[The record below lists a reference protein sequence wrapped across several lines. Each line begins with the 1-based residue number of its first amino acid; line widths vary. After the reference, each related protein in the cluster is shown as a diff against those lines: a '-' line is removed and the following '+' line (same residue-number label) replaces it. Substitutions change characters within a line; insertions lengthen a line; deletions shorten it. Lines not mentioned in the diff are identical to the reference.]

1 MKLKFIQEE
10 DFVNYKECSMFVG
23 TAFCD
28 FKCQKENPKCNC
40 QNSILINSDTQEI
53 SISKLIDIFDNNIF
67 SKAVVFGGLEPMLQY
82 DDLLEFISK
91 FRETHNNTVVIY
103 TGYTEEE
110 LKPQINQLKNFKNII
125 IKFGRFIPEQK
136 SHYDELLGVFLASNN
151 QYAKRIGRVSTTQPI
166 KGRGLD
172 VH

>member
-53 SISKLIDIFDNNIF
+53 SISKLIDI
-67 SKAVVFGGLEPMLQY
+67 L
-82 DDLLEFISK
+82 
-91 FRETHNNTVVIY
+91 
-103 TGYTEEE
+103 
-110 LKPQINQLKNFKNII
+110 II
-125 IKFGRFIPEQK
+125 IFFE
-136 SHYDELLGVFLASNN
+136 SCCFW
-151 QYAKRIGRVSTTQPI
+151 RIRTDATV
-166 KGRGLD
+166 
-172 VH
+172 